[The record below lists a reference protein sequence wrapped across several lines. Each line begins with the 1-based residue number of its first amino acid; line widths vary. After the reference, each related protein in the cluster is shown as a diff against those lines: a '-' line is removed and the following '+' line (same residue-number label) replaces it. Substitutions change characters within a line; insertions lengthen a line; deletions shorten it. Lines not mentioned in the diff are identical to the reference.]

1 VMWELERPVL
11 LPHAEVRCRVG
22 FRMPAW
28 RERWTRYRGRRPKA
42 SDEGTRGRA
51 DRSWPAMENWSRSGV
66 GRGWF
71 CGDWRELEAADDC
84 GPGLAS
90 AAEGLI
96 GD

>member
-1 VMWELERPVL
+1 
-11 LPHAEVRCRVG
+11 
-22 FRMPAW
+22 
-28 RERWTRYRGRRPKA
+28 
-42 SDEGTRGRA
+42 
-51 DRSWPAMENWSRSGV
+51 MENWSRSGV

>member
-1 VMWELERPVL
+1 
-11 LPHAEVRCRVG
+11 
-22 FRMPAW
+22 MPAG
-28 RERWTRYRGRRPKA
+28 REQWTRYRGRRPKA
-42 SDEGTRGRA
+42 SDEGTRGSA
-51 DRSWPAMENWSRSGV
+51 ARSWPAMEIWSRSGV